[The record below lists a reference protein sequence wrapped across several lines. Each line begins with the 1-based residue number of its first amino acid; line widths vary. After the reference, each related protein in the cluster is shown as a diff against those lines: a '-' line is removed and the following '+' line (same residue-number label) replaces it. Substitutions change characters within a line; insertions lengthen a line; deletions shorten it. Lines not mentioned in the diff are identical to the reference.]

1 MVCLHRRRPG
11 QTAPVSAQQPV
22 PSVESVGLGSVTL
35 SWDAVPGATKYAVS
49 TKNANG
55 TYNIRTTDV
64 LDTSYTLENLM
75 GGQEYLILVQAY
87 VDGKWTTY
95 TDANLVSA
103 TPEGPTKPAPEVTGV
118 DNGSI
123 SLSWDA
129 VPGATKYAVST
140 KNADGSYSVRTAS
153 VTGTSYT
160 LTGLTNALEYSI
172 LVQAYVDGKW
182 SAYTDDDL
190 VKAAPVSAQQP
201 VPKIIALGDGTAT
214 LSWDPILGASKYAV
228 SEYLGDGKYNIL
240 SMEIEETTY
249 TISDLSNLKT
259 HYFLVQ
265 AYIDGQWTTYTT
277 ANHIGAIP
285 FGPIKPT
292 AIAAAGERSIDLSWE
307 PISGAA
313 KYAVSIKNEDG
324 SFNILSTDI
333 TQSSYVITGL
343 KGNVEYSVLV
353 QAYVDGKWSAYTDDD
368 LVKATPVDS
377 FAPSPW
383 VESIGNGTATI
394 AWEAVP
400 GATKYAV
407 ARYVDGSYTIYTTDC
422 IDTSYYLDDLGN
434 GYDNYILVQAYVD
447 GMWSSDSESYR
458 IVIHPNGP
466 TRKPAA
472 SASAGTEQVTLTWTK
487 VPGATRYAVS
497 YKTSSTDFTTVTTT
511 CKSLSYTVT
520 GLTGGQQYQ
529 FLVQAYVCGNWSSY
543 VDSDLVSATPKE
555 SPLKAEQ
562 RAMLSHINGYS
573 SNTQWLIAVD
583 RTTHR
588 VGVFKGSRNNWSL
601 QYYWSCVTGAP
612 SIPTIT
618 GSYLTTGFKRTA
630 LTTDSRA
637 IWCTQ
642 IYGGYFFHSI
652 LASESELGQSL
663 SHGCIRLPYSA
674 AQWIYNNIFV
684 GTRVVIYN

>member
-1 MVCLHRRRPG
+1 M
-11 QTAPVSAQQPV
+11 
-22 PSVESVGLGSVTL
+22 
-35 SWDAVPGATKYAVS
+35 
-49 TKNANG
+49 
-55 TYNIRTTDV
+55 
-64 LDTSYTLENLM
+64 
-75 GGQEYLILVQAY
+75 
-87 VDGKWTTY
+87 
-95 TDANLVSA
+95 
-103 TPEGPTKPAPEVTGV
+103 
-118 DNGSI
+118 
-123 SLSWDA
+123 
-129 VPGATKYAVST
+129 
-140 KNADGSYSVRTAS
+140 
-153 VTGTSYT
+153 
-160 LTGLTNALEYSI
+160 
-172 LVQAYVDGKW
+172 
-182 SAYTDDDL
+182 
-190 VKAAPVSAQQP
+190 
-201 VPKIIALGDGTAT
+201 GDGTAT
-214 LSWDPILGASKYAV
+214 LSWNPIPGASKYAV
-228 SEYLGDGKYNIL
+228 SEYLGDGKYHIL
-240 SMEIEETTY
+240 STEIEGTTY

-265 AYIDGQWTTYTT
+265 ACIDGQWTTYTS
-277 ANHIGAIP
+277 ANHVGVIP
-285 FGPIKPT
+285 FGPIKPS
-292 AIAAAGERSIDLSWE
+292 AIAVAGERSIDLSWE
-307 PISGAA
+307 PISGAT

-324 SFNILSTDI
+324 SFNILSAGI
-333 TQSSYVITGL
+333 THSSYTITGL
-343 KGNVEYSVLV
+343 KGNIEYSILV
-353 QAYVDGKWSAYTDDD
+353 QAYIDGKWSSYTDDD
-368 LVKATPVDS
+368 LVKATPADS

-394 AWEAVP
+394 AWEAIP

-407 ARYVDGSYTIYTTDC
+407 ARYVDGSYTIFTTDC
-422 IDTSYYLDDLGN
+422 TDTSYYLDDLGN

-447 GMWSSDSESYR
+447 GAWSSDSESYR
-458 IVIHPNGP
+458 IVVHPNGP

-497 YKTSSTDFTTVTTT
+497 YKTSSSGFTTVTTT

-520 GLTGGQQYQ
+520 GLTGGQRYQ

-562 RAMLSHINGYS
+562 RAMLSKINGYS

-583 RTTHR
+583 RSTHR

-612 SIPTIT
+612 STPTIM

>member
-1 MVCLHRRRPG
+1 M
-11 QTAPVSAQQPV
+11 
-22 PSVESVGLGSVTL
+22 
-35 SWDAVPGATKYAVS
+35 
-49 TKNANG
+49 
-55 TYNIRTTDV
+55 
-64 LDTSYTLENLM
+64 LENLM
-75 GGQEYLILVQAY
+75 GGQEYLILVQAF
-87 VDGKWTTY
+87 VNGRWTTY
-95 TDANLVSA
+95 TDANLMSA
-103 TPEGPTKPAPEVTGV
+103 TPEGPTQPAPEVTGV

-123 SLSWDA
+123 SLSWNA

-140 KNADGSYSVRTAS
+140 KNADGSYNIRTTNVA
-153 VTGTSYT
+153 GTSYT

-172 LVQAYVDGKW
+172 LVQAYIDGKW
-182 SAYTDDDL
+182 SSYTDDDL
-190 VKAAPVSAQQP
+190 VKATPISAQQP
-201 VPKIIALGDGTAT
+201 APTIIALGDGTVT

-265 AYIDGQWTTYTT
+265 AYIDGQWTTYAT

-292 AIAAAGERSIDLSWE
+292 AIATAGERSIDLSWK
-307 PISGAA
+307 PVSGAA

-324 SFNILSTDI
+324 SFTILSTDV

-353 QAYVDGKWSAYTDDD
+353 QAYVDGKWSTYTDDG

-383 VESIGNGTATI
+383 VESTGNGTATI

-458 IVIHPNGP
+458 IVVHPNGP

-497 YKTSSTDFTTVTTT
+497 YKTSSTGFTTVTTT

-543 VDSDLVSATPKE
+543 VDSDLVSATPKK

-588 VGVFKGSRNNWSL
+588 VGVFRGSWNNWSL

-612 SIPTIT
+612 STPTIT